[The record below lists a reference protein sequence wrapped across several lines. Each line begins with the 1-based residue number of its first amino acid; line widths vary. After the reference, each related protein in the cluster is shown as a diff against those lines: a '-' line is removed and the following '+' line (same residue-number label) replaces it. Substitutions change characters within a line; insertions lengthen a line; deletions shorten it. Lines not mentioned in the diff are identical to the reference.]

1 MIQSFQART
10 QARPSS
16 GSSVIRMKFWPANP
30 GRADGKFSEAYN
42 PLRSMS
48 AMRASMSHA
57 PRRIWS
63 NRTGSKPYSDTGR
76 PATAFIPTV
85 GNRRP
90 STSQA
95 CIPSSSVTTMGP
107 RSPNRDGMRPSKASG
122 ASTTWSSTEMMR
134 LWRFRRSGSGKKVT
148 GWASA
153 WLSRTVNPM
162 RPMSESLTTAT
173 APRPGLHLDVVEPA
187 DVAGHDGVAHL
198 V

>member
-1 MIQSFQART
+1 M
-10 QARPSS
+10 
-16 GSSVIRMKFWPANP
+16 
-30 GRADGKFSEAYN
+30 

-57 PRRIWS
+57 PRRMWS

-95 CIPSSSVTTMGP
+95 CIPSSSVTTFGP
-107 RSPNRDGMRPSKASG
+107 RSAKRAGMRPSKASG
-122 ASTTWSSTEMMR
+122 ASTTWSSTEMSR
-134 LWRFRRSGSGKKVT
+134 LWRVRRSGSGRKVT
-148 GWASA
+148 GWSLP

-162 RPMSESLTTAT
+162 RPMSESLTTAP
-173 APRPGLHLDVVEPA
+173 APPA
-187 DVAGHDGVAHL
+187 PL
-198 V
+198 YTWMS